1 MKENKL
7 NLRKL
12 YEQYETNN
20 DGFLSMYQQETL
32 EGLSFDEIKDKVS
45 EIFTEADKYA
55 ETNNLEYKYF
65 QLAKK
70 PLWNELVVESSPFI
84 YQGFEA
90 RVMIDMDKN
99 LDELTPVVTI
109 QNNNVGALEA
119 DQFIVINEEFIS
131 GLKTYQ
137 SEIFEKALQEVNERV
152 IIQFKEVWIVEQQR
166 LDKWIKTCKITL
178 KD

>member
-1 MKENKL
+1 M

-32 EGLSFDEIKDKVS
+32 EGLSFDEIKEKVS

-65 QLAKK
+65 QLATK
-70 PLWNELVVESSPFI
+70 PLWTELVVESSPFI
-84 YQGFEA
+84 YQGFDA
-90 RVMIDMDKN
+90 KVVIDMDQK
-99 LDELTPVVTI
+99 LDELAPIVAI
-109 QNNNVGALEA
+109 QNNNVSALETEQTIKIDEA
-119 DQFIVINEEFIS
+119 FIT
-131 GLKTYQ
+131 GLNDYQ
-137 SEIFEKALQEVNERV
+137 KAIFEQALTEVNERIV
-152 IIQFKEVWIVEQQR
+152 EQFKQIWTVEQQR
-166 LDKWIKTCKITL
+166 IDKWIKTCKITI

>member
-1 MKENKL
+1 M

-32 EGLSFDEIKDKVS
+32 EGLSFDEIKEKVS
-45 EIFTEADKYA
+45 EIFTEADNYA

-84 YQGFEA
+84 YQGFDA
-90 RVMIDMDKN
+90 RVIIDMDQK
-99 LDELTPVVTI
+99 LDDLLPVVAI
-109 QNNNVGALEA
+109 QNNNVGALETEQQIIIDEA
-119 DQFIVINEEFIS
+119 FVN
-131 GLKTYQ
+131 GLNDYQ
-137 SEIFEKALQEVNERV
+137 KEIFDKALSEVNTRIVE
-152 IIQFKEVWIVEQQR
+152 QFKQIWTVEQQR
-166 LDKWIKTCKITL
+166 IDKWIKTCKITI

>member
-1 MKENKL
+1 M

-32 EGLSFDEIKDKVS
+32 EGLSFDEIKEKVS

-65 QLAKK
+65 QLATK
-70 PLWNELVVESSPFI
+70 PLWTELVVESSPFI
-84 YQGFEA
+84 YQGFDA
-90 RVMIDMDKN
+90 KVVIDMDQK
-99 LDELTPVVTI
+99 LDELAPIVAI
-109 QNNNVGALEA
+109 QNNNVSALESEQTIKIDEA
-119 DQFIVINEEFIS
+119 FIT
-131 GLKTYQ
+131 GLNDYQ
-137 SEIFEKALQEVNERV
+137 KAIFEQALTEVNERIV
-152 IIQFKEVWIVEQQR
+152 EQFKQIWTVEQQR
-166 LDKWIKTCKITL
+166 IDKWIKTCKITI

>member
-20 DGFLSMYQQETL
+20 DKFLSMYQQETL

-55 ETNNLEYKYF
+55 ETNNLKYKYS

-70 PLWNELVVESSPFI
+70 PLWNDLVIESSPFI

-99 LDELTPVVTI
+99 LDELSPVVAI

-119 DQFIVINEEFIS
+119 DQFIEINEQFLS

-152 IIQFKEVWIVEQQR
+152 ITQFKQVWIVEQQR
-166 LDKWIKTCKITL
+166 LDRWIKTCKITL

>member
-1 MKENKL
+1 M

-32 EGLSFDEIKDKVS
+32 EGLSFEEIKDKVN
-45 EIFTEADKYA
+45 EIFTEADNYA

-70 PLWNELVVESSPFI
+70 PLWTDIVVESSPFI
-84 YQGFEA
+84 YQGFDA
-90 RVMIDMDKN
+90 RVTIDMDKS

-119 DQFIVINEEFIS
+119 EQTITINEEFIN

-137 SEIFEKALQEVNERV
+137 SEIFEKALEEVNERV
-152 IIQFKEVWIVEQQR
+152 ITQFKEVWMVEQQR